1 VGLLK
6 SSPETLSL
14 AISAGGRTLVQSNR
28 MGEPNSPAHR
38 RYARLF
44 VSDEDFEDFKFAS
57 QAALAAAIEDAFM
70 RIASA
75 GMEWLRNPHSRN
87 ESEWKAIGIYFTGST
102 KPLSPHVPNLPG

>member
-1 VGLLK
+1 
-6 SSPETLSL
+6 
-14 AISAGGRTLVQSNR
+14 